1 MARWSKGAN
10 LRGRSSQSAPVHCSD
25 RGRPDQSDEQ
35 SRQMDLF
42 RASSGRPCLLG
53 VARIGYE
60 PNPAWLAPVAQRS
73 LDEQL
78 DEASA
83 PEIGHQVRGSTS
95 SALIVPEFPARP
107 DYKPR

>member
-1 MARWSKGAN
+1 
-10 LRGRSSQSAPVHCSD
+10 
-25 RGRPDQSDEQ
+25 
-35 SRQMDLF
+35 MDLL

-107 DYKPR
+107 DYKPRPRHPHASLHHCVRVLRTSLRIRVAARAA